1 MKSLLT
7 VIFTIILSSY
17 FCLGTGCAENNP
29 PPKNITD
36 EIVPVIVINPDIKYQ
51 TIQNFGASDAWT
63 GQFIGLWPDAKRNQI
78 ADLLFSTEMGDN
90 GQPKGIGLSLW
101 RFNIG
106 AGSAAQSNIGDEWR
120 RTESFLNNDGTY
132 DWTKQ
137 SGQTWL
143 LKAAKQRGVDQ
154 FLGFTNS
161 PPVSLTKN
169 GKAFSNGGIEANLA
183 SVNYTAFSEFLS
195 NVALHFQQEGI
206 TLNYLSP
213 FNEPQWDWNGNGQ
226 EGCPYTNQQIF
237 DITKKLDSLITLK
250 QIHSKIL
257 IGEAGKLN
265 YLYEEADKP
274 GRGNQISD
282 FFNQSSFRYLGAMT
296 NVEKN
301 ISGHSYFTTAPTSNM
316 ASIRQILKNK
326 LSEASVPLTFWQSE
340 YCVLGDQEEII
351 ASGKDLSINTALYVA
366 RIIHNDLTVANA
378 SGWQWWL
385 AVSAYDY
392 KDGLI
397 YVDKSKTDGKV
408 EDSKLLWALGNFSR
422 FIRPGFVRVEV
433 TGENMN
439 VNNPIGLMVSSYMD
453 NANKKMV
460 TVLINYGFSDIKY
473 KVQFKGVNL
482 EYLTPYSTTSSIGK
496 GLNPQPQIKTSEV
509 FTVPQRSIITLVG
522 VFQ

>member
-169 GKAFSNGGIEANLA
+169 GKAFSNGGIDANLA

-378 SGWQWWL
+378 SAWQWWL

-408 EDSKLLWALGNFSR
+408 EDSKLLWALGNFSS

-433 TGENMN
+433 TGENVN
-439 VNNPIGLMVSSYMD
+439 VNNPIGLMVSSYMN

-496 GLNPQPQIKTSEV
+496 GLNPQPQTKTSEV
-509 FTVPQRSIITLVG
+509 LTVPQRSIITLVG

>member
-1 MKSLLT
+1 MKPLLT
-7 VIFTIILSSY
+7 AIFTTILSSC
-17 FCLGTGCAENNP
+17 FCLGTGCAENNTP
-29 PPKNITD
+29 TKTITD
-36 EIVPVIVINPDIKYQ
+36 EIIPVIVINPDIKYQ

-106 AGSAAQSNIGDEWR
+106 AGSAAQINISDEWR

-137 SGQTWL
+137 SGQSWL

-169 GKAFSNGGIEANLA
+169 GKAFSDGGIDANLA
-183 SVNYTAFSEFLS
+183 SGNYTAFSEFLA

-206 TLNYLSP
+206 PLNYLSP

-226 EGCPYTNQQIF
+226 EGCPYTNQQIY

-274 GRGNQISD
+274 GRGNQIID

-296 NVEKN
+296 NVEK
-301 ISGHSYFTTAPTSNM
+301 
-316 ASIRQILKNK
+316 
-326 LSEASVPLTFWQSE
+326 
-340 YCVLGDQEEII
+340 
-351 ASGKDLSINTALYVA
+351 
-366 RIIHNDLTVANA
+366 
-378 SGWQWWL
+378 
-385 AVSAYDY
+385 
-392 KDGLI
+392 
-397 YVDKSKTDGKV
+397 
-408 EDSKLLWALGNFSR
+408 
-422 FIRPGFVRVEV
+422 
-433 TGENMN
+433 
-439 VNNPIGLMVSSYMD
+439 
-453 NANKKMV
+453 
-460 TVLINYGFSDIKY
+460 
-473 KVQFKGVNL
+473 
-482 EYLTPYSTTSSIGK
+482 
-496 GLNPQPQIKTSEV
+496 
-509 FTVPQRSIITLVG
+509 
-522 VFQ
+522 